1 MLPSMSEHLP
11 SDHMKPSGAHSPGGF
26 DLLYGSETMPFR
38 HLIRRLQVLREK
50 AYARNDRVAIATLN
64 AAIGV
69 YRNA

>member
-1 MLPSMSEHLP
+1 M
-11 SDHMKPSGAHSPGGF
+11 
-26 DLLYGSETMPFR
+26 LYGSETMPFR